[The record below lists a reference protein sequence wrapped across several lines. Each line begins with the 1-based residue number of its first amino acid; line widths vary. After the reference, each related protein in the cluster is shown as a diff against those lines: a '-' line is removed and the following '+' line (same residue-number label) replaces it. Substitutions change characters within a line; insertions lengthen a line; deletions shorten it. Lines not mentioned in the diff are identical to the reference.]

1 MRVTNNHDQAR
12 FPRPGVCR
20 SLMALARDQVTPG
33 MLAKDCL
40 DAIARHD
47 ASLGAFVDVRPELV
61 RGQAQSAQQ
70 RRREGVIGRLDGI
83 PVAVKD
89 NFDIGGYATRV
100 GLPRPEQAV
109 AAHDAQAVA
118 RLRASGAILIGKTCL
133 DEGALGAVGDNP
145 HGGPVHHPERLE
157 YVPGGSS
164 AGSAVAVASGMAL
177 AAIGSDSLGSIR
189 IPASYCGLYGFK
201 PTHGEIS
208 TVGLTT
214 AARRLD
220 CVGIL
225 AAEVEDLGVL
235 LHVLSGY
242 DVDDIHSRR
251 RRVALD
257 LPDWEPGRLRCGLLA
272 DLAELNVKPE
282 VCEVFQQAL
291 ASLQHSLGRRR
302 QVDFSDWPFAA
313 TRRAGL
319 LLMEVEMLHTFAAD
333 LKNSQY
339 PVSARFRKMLD
350 FARRKS
356 AGDYAQADR
365 VLDAARLKARRLFAQ
380 VDVLVMPTTPQG
392 AFPLDAPVPDNQA
405 DLTSFAS
412 LAGCPAVSLPMGRL
426 PDGLPIGMQ
435 MVGPPGS
442 DLRLLELA
450 GICAACLDVE

>member
-1 MRVTNNHDQAR
+1 MPVTKNHHQVHL
-12 FPRPGVCR
+12 PRPGVCR

-33 MLAKDCL
+33 MLAERCL
-40 DAIARHD
+40 DTISHHNTA
-47 ASLGAFVDVRPELV
+47 LGAFVDVRPELV
-61 RGQAQSAQQ
+61 RGQAQSAQR
-70 RRREGVIGRLDGI
+70 RRREGVLGRLDGI

-89 NFDIGGYATRV
+89 NFDIGGYVTRA
-100 GLPRPEQAV
+100 GLPRPERAV
-109 AAHDAQAVA
+109 AVHDAQAVA
-118 RLRASGAILIGKTCL
+118 RLRAAGAILIGKTRL

-145 HGGPVHHPERLE
+145 HDGPAHHPERPE

-208 TVGLTT
+208 TVGLTA

-242 DVDDIHSRR
+242 DADDVHSRR
-251 RRVALD
+251 RRVAMD
-257 LPDWEPGRLRCGLLA
+257 LADWEPGRLRCGLLA
-272 DLAELNVKPE
+272 DLAGLNVKPE

-291 ASLQHSLGRRR
+291 ASLQHSLGQR
-302 QVDFSDWPFAA
+302 QRIDFSDWPFAA
-313 TRRAGL
+313 MRRAGL
-319 LLMEVEMLHTFAAD
+319 LLMEAEMLHTFAAD
-333 LKNSQY
+333 LEDLQH

-350 FARRKS
+350 FASRKS
-356 AGDYAQADR
+356 ASDYAQADR
-365 VLDAARLKARRLFAQ
+365 VLDTARLKARRLFAQ
-380 VDVLVMPTTPQG
+380 VDVLIMPTTPQG
-392 AFPLDAPVPDNQA
+392 AFLLDSPIPDNQA

-435 MVGPPGS
+435 LVGPPGA

-450 GICAACLDVE
+450 EVCAACLDVD